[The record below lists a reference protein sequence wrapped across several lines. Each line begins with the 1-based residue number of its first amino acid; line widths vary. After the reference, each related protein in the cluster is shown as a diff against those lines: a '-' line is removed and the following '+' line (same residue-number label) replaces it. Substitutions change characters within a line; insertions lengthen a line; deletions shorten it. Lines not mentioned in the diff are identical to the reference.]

1 MKIPCC
7 RGKIRV
13 SQGLAQLVARTPGGR
28 EVASSSLVSLTTWY
42 NRLMKYAFVILAIL
56 AIWLGTILLTIFN
69 SAVGMFLPIFAIILT
84 VILFVIGFG
93 KKQ

>member
-1 MKIPCC
+1 
-7 RGKIRV
+7 
-13 SQGLAQLVARTPGGR
+13 
-28 EVASSSLVSLTTWY
+28 
-42 NRLMKYAFVILAIL
+42 MKYAFVILAIL
-56 AIWLGTILLTIFN
+56 AIWLGTILLAIFN